1 MMEGHIESGEHSGLG
16 LGVGHEVILGVI
28 ELEVDGLI
36 DERCICV
43 TQVIEHIEALGI
55 AFQLCIFGFGW
66 DEVDVILAFVLC
78 SVWEESYMSRTC
90 VATSGAYR
98 CEIISLGGSFSNMGC
113 RK

>member
-1 MMEGHIESGEHSGLG
+1 MVEGHIESGEHSGLDLG
-16 LGVGHEVILGVI
+16 LGHEIILGII

-43 TQVIEHIEALGI
+43 TQIIENIEALCI
-55 AFQLCIFGFGW
+55 IFQLCIFSLGCYK
-66 DEVDVILAFVLC
+66 VDIIFAFILS
-78 SVWEESYMSRTC
+78 SVWEETYMSLTC

-98 CEIISLGGSFSNMGC
+98 CEMISLGGSFSNMGC